1 MKVEVMICKD
11 KVEGLTE
18 LYKHLEPLNMGSCH
32 GKSFH
37 HGGAQLNS

>member
-18 LYKHLEPLNMGSCH
+18 LYIKLLTPLNIW
-32 GKSFH
+32 
-37 HGGAQLNS
+37 